1 MAGLKFDITGD
12 NSNMLSALQGT
23 QDGVRQTQKIIEQ
36 SGQSVGQM
44 FDRMSASAN
53 DSASSISKTAEAVS
67 KHSEAVRND
76 TELQLLANQSVK
88 ELKESLKMYE
98 KAIKDIQ
105 TTLGSV
111 DYDSKIKKAT
121 ESIARQKETIEW
133 YKNALSNLSQGG
145 NADPLTVDRYNATID
160 RAQDKIN
167 SLAVSIENWRSTQ
180 SRLNSDMERYTELAD
195 AANARIN
202 GQSAPGLSV
211 DNSSQKQSLAEL
223 DASLTES
230 KLKLQQLEEEA
241 AKFYGTPILSDSQ
254 KGKLSELNAEIAKT
268 KDEIESLKKQITE
281 NRGNTFF
288 GSIRNY
294 IEDFGSKIS
303 EAKEKVREFISE
315 HTKLN
320 EVKDKIG
327 SNPGIQRFRE
337 EYTQAKGVV
346 SDFGDKITNFLTSN
360 GKLQQSFSSMGTAIS
375 GMGLPLKGVGA
386 GIVNVTKALWAMC
399 ATPIGAIIT
408 VIVMGLASMYKYLTK
423 SADGQKTLAQIS
435 AFLGSLL
442 SSLTDIVVTIG
453 KFLFH
458 AFADAS
464 GPMHGFAKGLAT
476 TFTSAIKAVGELI
489 GGLGSAL
496 KGIFNLDW
504 KTFSDG
510 MSKMWNGVKD
520 GGKTMLS
527 AIDTAFKGA
536 IGSAKLVHSMF
547 TDDKFGKE
555 IGAAFDGLISKA
567 TTAAD
572 LARRTTEAT
581 IAAGKAQKKAA
592 ELDIQIA
599 ENREKIYKLTG
610 KAKDALLEETKI
622 LQKKRYDAI
631 LDAQK
636 KQLDIQ
642 RERNMLHTV
651 SLEDLAKERQLSID
665 VLRTTAERA
674 SSTRMLTRMQE
685 SNRRKMERAA
695 QSLQKKGKSSS
706 DAINAANEK
715 FDEIS
720 YTNANEREKM
730 LLDLEN
736 KLIDARIAAMNDGAE
751 RVSAERKRQNQ
762 KELEEIEK
770 QRKTALETERKRQ
783 KAEFDA
789 EQAIVKARGGKIT
802 AWNNN
807 MFDDKNKDV
816 IHVNS
821 LFDSLRDE
829 AVKKF
834 IRENIDEQR
843 KGLNDYLKEYGT
855 FEDKKLA
862 ITQEYEEK
870 ISKASSVGEKASL
883 EMKRDKEIENLR
895 NEDFKNSI
903 DWNGVFSNLQGHT
916 KQYLQ
921 GLRDQLQGLFTSGNL
936 PIDQMQI
943 ISDKINAIDEELGKQ
958 QGIWDYIGD
967 RAREHN
973 RLLKEAAD
981 AQERLNVAKE
991 EENKANAEVNALK
1004 TDIQSQL
1011 SKAGVNM
1018 DVDDISTSAL
1028 NGKIDLT
1035 DEKFKKMADIL
1046 QKLAVAEGK
1055 LTDARKKTADAT
1067 NEAAQKK
1074 DAAKRKAAQAV
1085 SDWFTDKQK
1094 FIKDKGIDQMP
1105 DLLKSVGLGKA
1116 GEKVSQGLNAFN
1128 SATGAAVDFASGN
1141 YIGAALKGISAIK
1154 SFGSLLG
1161 IGNGNEK
1168 AVAETTER
1176 LTKSNGYLKASIDNL
1191 KDSIDKSNGSKAVE
1205 SYKEAYKNQ
1214 EAYNKNQM
1222 DILRAQMGYHGRYHS
1237 NARNWRL
1244 NGDDYAAINDTLRKY
1259 QQENPTAKTTRSS
1272 VGSLEDILQLTPEQ
1286 MKAISTEQ
1294 VKIWQKMLSQG
1305 EYDKSEY
1312 WEKYVELAGKLE
1324 ELTGKI
1330 NENLTK
1336 TTFSSLHDDF
1346 VSTIMDMD
1354 ATASDFADNFAEMM
1368 AKAWTNAAVG
1378 NLMDADLKKFYDKWA
1393 QKMKNNDGSVADLSK
1408 DEIDELRSEYQGLT
1422 NNALKLRDMMMEATG
1437 YTGKDKQQNAS
1448 ANGVSSIT
1456 YEQANNIV
1464 ALTTAGNISRDQ
1476 IKELV
1481 NSVIASIS
1489 SITAFSSSTNTA
1501 VLEIRNLMVYN
1512 NSYLEDILKCSK
1524 AIYSDFSRKMDDVN
1538 NNLKELR

>member
-36 SGQSVGQM
+36 SGQSVDQM
-44 FDRMSASAN
+44 FDRMSASADN
-53 DSASSISKTAEAVS
+53 SASSISKAAEAVS

-88 ELKESLKMYE
+88 ELKESLKIYE

-167 SLAVSIENWRSTQ
+167 SLAASIENWKSTQ

-195 AANARIN
+195 AANARIS

-327 SNPGIQRFRE
+327 SNPGIQRFKE

-360 GKLQQSFSSMGTAIS
+360 GKLQQNFSSIGTAIS

-386 GIVNVTKALWAMC
+386 GVVNVTKALWAMC

-572 LARRTTEAT
+572 LAKRTTEAT

-610 KAKDALLEETKI
+610 KAKDALIEETKI

-685 SNRRKMERAA
+685 SNRRKMERSA
-695 QSLQKKGKSSS
+695 QSLQKKGKSLS

-736 KLIDARIAAMNDGAE
+736 KLIDARIAAMKDGAE

-807 MFDDKNKDV
+807 MFDDKNEDV
-816 IHVNS
+816 RQVNS
-821 LFDSLRDE
+821 LFDALRDE

-943 ISDKINAIDEELGKQ
+943 VSDKINAIDDELGKQ
-958 QGIWDYIGD
+958 QGIWGYIGD

-973 RLLKEAAD
+973 KLMKEAAD
-981 AQERLNVAKE
+981 AQERLNIAKE
-991 EENKANAEVNALK
+991 EENKAISNLTSAKLEAQK
-1004 TDIQSQL
+1004 AL
-1011 SKAGVNM
+1011 SKAGL
-1018 DVDDISTSAL
+1018 DVKIEDITTSSL

-1035 DEKFKKMADIL
+1035 SEDFKDVAVVL
-1046 QKLAVAEGK
+1046 QRLTVAEGK

-1067 NEAAQKK
+1067 NKVAQAE
-1074 DAAKRKAAQAV
+1074 DAAKRKAAQAMA
-1085 SDWFTDKQK
+1085 DWFSDAQE
-1094 FIKDKGIDQMP
+1094 FITKKGIDQLP

-1128 SATGAAVDFASGN
+1128 SAAGAAADFASGN
-1141 YIGAALKGISAIK
+1141 YIGAAIKAIDAVS
-1154 SFGSLLG
+1154 SFGSVIFGDGNVDSLEKRIEDLG
-1161 IGNGNEK
+1161 
-1168 AVAETTER
+1168 
-1176 LTKSNGYLKASIDNL
+1176 KSNEILAKSIDSLAQNINK
-1191 KDSIDKSNGSKAVE
+1191 KDATNEQSID
-1205 SYKEAYKNQ
+1205 AYKKALAAQKEIEANQ
-1214 EAYNKNQM
+1214 REQISARASEWSKKHSFNYYANKKGTDWFGWRDFNKVLSEHGHDKKIMSIDDLWQLSPEMMKLLRDNAYSAWS
-1222 DILRAQMGYHGRYHS
+1222 DL
-1237 NARNWRL
+1237 L
-1244 NGDDYAAINDTLRKY
+1244 NNTKGQANPSELIN
-1259 QQENPTAKTTRSS
+1259 
-1272 VGSLEDILQLTPEQ
+1272 
-1286 MKAISTEQ
+1286 
-1294 VKIWQKMLSQG
+1294 
-1305 EYDKSEY
+1305 EYINN
-1312 WEKYVELAGKLE
+1312 AGKKE
-1324 ELTGKI
+1324 ELT
-1330 NENLTK
+1330 
-1336 TTFSSLHDDF
+1336 SSLNEKLTGYSWDGF
-1346 VSTIMDMD
+1346 LNSYKSLLKNLEST
-1354 ATASDFADNFAEMM
+1354 TEDFADNINEMIS
-1368 AKAWTNAAVG
+1368 NALIESFV
-1378 NLMDADLKKFYDKWA
+1378 NEELQPKIKELYDYISNA
-1393 QKMKNNDGSVADLSK
+1393 SK
-1408 DEIDELRSEYQGLT
+1408 DGLSEDEINEIRKRNDDIAKIGTERRDILEQAGTISQK
-1422 NNALKLRDMMMEATG
+1422 NASQK
-1437 YTGKDKQQNAS
+1437 AS

-1476 IKELV
+1476 IKDLV
-1481 NSVIASIS
+1481 TSVMASIS

-1524 AIYSDFSRKMDDVN
+1524 AIYSDFLNKMDDVN
-1538 NNLKELR
+1538 NSLKELK